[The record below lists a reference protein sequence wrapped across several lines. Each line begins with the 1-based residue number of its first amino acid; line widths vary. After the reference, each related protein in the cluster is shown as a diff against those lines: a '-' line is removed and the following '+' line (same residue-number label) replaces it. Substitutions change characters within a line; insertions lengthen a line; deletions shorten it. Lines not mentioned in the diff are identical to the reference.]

1 MISRASL
8 VEQMSYKVVKFI
20 VKVKLIEKS
29 VNSHAGNVYVIQY
42 KTVGSTL
49 RMERMTRPSKPKV
62 VDGVVSAGFIP
73 RIEDDSASVVL
84 YTAAFE
90 TSARDRD
97 VTVPGAAIVAIVVED
112 YRDRIQAVTR
122 ICKAASLAL

>member
-1 MISRASL
+1 M
-8 VEQMSYKVVKFI
+8 

-42 KTVGSTL
+42 KMVGSTL
-49 RMERMTRPSKPKV
+49 KTERMTRPSKPKE
-62 VDGVVSAGFIP
+62 VDGVVSAGCMP
-73 RIEDDSASVVL
+73 RTEDDKASAVL

-97 VTVPGAAIVAIVVED
+97 VTVPGAAMVAIVVED
-112 YRDRIQAVTR
+112 YRHCIEAVTR
-122 ICKAASLAL
+122 FGRAANLAR